1 MSIVSTVSRAC
12 ATYWSMESG
21 QSLAAKQDW
30 EMAHAARAATATANL
45 IEGLPVSIIRGA
57 RKAKNGSAHCVR
69 SKTRNTHNRTGT
81 RRPKFRRTNHAPHF
95 RKRASVA
102 SAGWN
107 RNPDESDPE

>member
-1 MSIVSTVSRAC
+1 
-12 ATYWSMESG
+12 MESG
-21 QSLAAKQDW
+21 HSLAAKQDW

-95 RKRASVA
+95 RKRAHPLRLPV
-102 SAGWN
+102 GIVTLTN
-107 RNPDESDPE
+107 RTPSPLLGSFEL